1 MIFAATISPE
11 RVGALLGRIRDRRPL
26 VHHITNP
33 VTAGD
38 VANIT
43 LALGA
48 APVMA
53 RAAEEVEEV
62 VAQAGAL
69 VLNTGTLTASAADAM
84 VRAARRANALD
95 IPVVLDPVG
104 AGTSSFRSSEICR
117 LLAEVRCTG
126 VRGNAGEVA
135 ALTGSSGAVRGV
147 DATAEVRDVVDQ
159 ARELARGSGA
169 TVAAT
174 GAEDVVTDGTGA
186 VRISNGHPLLARITG
201 SGCMATAV
209 VAAAMAVEP
218 DPFAAAVMGL
228 LCFEIATELAAARA
242 GGPGTFRA
250 ELIDAIA
257 GLDGAV
263 VARRA
268 RVAPA

>member
-1 MIFAATISPE
+1 VIFAATISLE
-11 RVGALLGRIRDRRPL
+11 RIGALLSRIREQRPL

-84 VRAARRANALD
+84 VRAGRRANALD

-104 AGTSSFRSSEICR
+104 AGTSSFRSSQIHR
-117 LLAEVRCTG
+117 LLGEVRCAG

-147 DATAEVRDVVDQ
+147 DATAEARDVADR
-159 ARELARGSGA
+159 ARELARRSGA
-169 TVAAT
+169 MVAAT
-174 GAEDVVTDGTGA
+174 G
-186 VRISNGHPLLARITG
+186 RITG

-209 VAAAMAVEP
+209 VAAAVAVEA

-228 LCFEIATELAAARA
+228 LCFEIAAELAAARA

-257 GLDGAV
+257 ALDGAA

>member
-1 MIFAATISPE
+1 MIAPE
-11 RVGALLGRIRDRRPL
+11 RIGALLGRIRDQRPL

-38 VANIT
+38 VANVT

-53 RAAEEVEEV
+53 QAVEEVGEV

-69 VLNTGTLTASAADAM
+69 VLNTGTLTTAAADAM
-84 VRAARRANALD
+84 VRAGRRANALD

-104 AGTSSFRSSEICR
+104 AGTSSFRSSQIHR
-117 LLAEVRCTG
+117 LLGEVRCTG

-135 ALTGSSGAVRGV
+135 ALTGSSGTVRGV
-147 DATAEVRDVVDQ
+147 DATAKVGDVADQ
-159 ARELARGSGA
+159 ARGLARQSGA

-174 GAEDVVTDGTGA
+174 GVEDVVTDGTAA

-209 VAAAMAVEP
+209 VAAAVAVEP

-228 LCFEIATELAAARA
+228 LCFEIAAELAAMRA
-242 GGPGTFRA
+242 AGPGTFRA

-263 VARRA
+263 IARRA
-268 RVAPA
+268 RVIPS